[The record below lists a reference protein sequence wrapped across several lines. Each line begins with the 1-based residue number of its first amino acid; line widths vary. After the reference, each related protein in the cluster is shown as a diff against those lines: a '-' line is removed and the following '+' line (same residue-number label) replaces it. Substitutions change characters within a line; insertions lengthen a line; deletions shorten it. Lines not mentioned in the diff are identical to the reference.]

1 MQGNRQENRK
11 EKDFQELD
19 ILIEIKEKIHK
30 IEDKLDRHILAV
42 NRAFPRND
50 LQEPDFDGHR
60 NFHTEKKEES
70 KAMTK
75 YKQGITGKVLQGGVG
90 FILML
95 LGMGFVA
102 WVKGG

>member
-1 MQGNRQENRK
+1 MQENRQENKK

-19 ILIEIKEKIHK
+19 ILIEIKERMHK
-30 IEDKLDRHILAV
+30 IEDKLDSHIHAV
-42 NRAFPRND
+42 HSAFPRND

-95 LGMGFVA
+95 IGTGFIA
-102 WVKGG
+102 WIRGG